1 MTVRPARPDDVAD
14 IHALIT
20 ELAEYERSADQVDAT
35 PHDLSESLFGP
46 HPAVFCHVAEDGD
59 SGVVG
64 FALWYVTFSTWTG
77 RHGIWVED
85 LYVRD
90 AHRGSGHGRELMAAL
105 AGECRRRGYG
115 RLEWWVLDW
124 NAPAIR
130 FYESLGATS
139 MNEWTVNRLDGAALT
154 ALAAHDGAP
163 SERGQRRTTATRP

>member
-1 MTVRPARPDDVAD
+1 MTVRPARPGDVAD

-35 PHDLSESLFGP
+35 PHDLSQALFGSD
-46 HPAVFCHVAEDGD
+46 PAVFCHVAEDGA

-85 LYVRD
+85 LYVRGT
-90 AHRGSGHGRELMAAL
+90 HRGSGHGRDLMAAL
-105 AGECRRRGYG
+105 AAECRRREYG

-139 MNEWTVNRLDGAALT
+139 MSEWTVNRLDGAALH
-154 ALAAHDGAP
+154 ALALREP
-163 SERGQRRTTATRP
+163 TTASRP